1 MQELIKTVDTTGE
14 IVSFGAVITIE
25 GILVVF
31 SILILIMLTIQ
42 AMSLFSGNK
51 PKKAKKA
58 ETQTSLV
65 DKSTE
70 DSIVQTDDTAVDEN
84 ELIAVLTAAVA
95 ACMGTSSASVNI
107 RSYKKVSS
115 AWGNA
120 AKREALDNRF

>member
-31 SILILIMLTIQ
+31 AILILIMLTIQ

-70 DSIVQTDDTAVDEN
+70 DSIVQTDDTAIDEN

-115 AWGNA
+115 A
-120 AKREALDNRF
+120 